1 MRGSTRS
8 FRIVGRRTAGQPRG
22 LARRAVSWACE
33 TTVSAD
39 LGASMEDRSE
49 AELVF
54 SMALSKTAAVDRIA
68 FLNEACGENA
78 VLRQQVEGLLAAHD
92 AMGQFLE
99 NPILESDAVGRITGD
114 GTKASLPFFEPSSA
128 PDSLGR
134 LDHYEILEVVG
145 QGGMGVVLRAKDT
158 KLQRIVAIKVLSS
171 AMAVSPKARKWFKR
185 EAQTAAAVRDNHV
198 VAIHAVVD
206 DAPLPYLVMEYIEGR
221 NLADLLREKGPMGID
236 EALRIGYQV
245 ACGLSAAHQQGLIHR
260 DVKPANIVLELGTQ
274 RVKLTD
280 FGLAR
285 AADDASLSQNE
296 LIAGTPM
303 YMAPEQASSS
313 SVDHR
318 ADLFSLGSVLYEMC
332 AGRPAFGASTSLASM
347 KRVCEEAAES
357 IEQLRSDI
365 PPALS
370 DLIQRLHAKDV
381 EDRPSTAAE
390 VAACIFEIQR
400 ALQLNEDA
408 AMSHRFNWSQNHRSD
423 LPPQPASTISDSQAK
438 GWGILPEVTQVPSLR
453 LALAVFVFLTGF
465 GLSEAGG
472 LTQVH
477 STVIRFLSTGD
488 GVLVVEA
495 DDPDVSVTV
504 DGTDIVIT
512 GAGPREIRL
521 KPGSYRLQARKDGR
535 LVGQELINVTRDGR
549 RVVRL
554 SSEPAPHQLDA
565 EVWAEHFRSLPVD
578 EQLPAL
584 IERLKALNPN
594 FDGNV
599 ACGVRDGAIVMLRFV
614 TDDVTDISPLSAVS
628 KLEELDC
635 NGNFFRKGKLSDLSP
650 LRGLPL
656 KRLNCNSTRVD
667 SLEALRGMPLTTL
680 IAGETRLADLSP
692 LEGMKLESLTLQRT
706 EVVDLS
712 PLRGM
717 PIRHLDLFWAQ
728 GIKDL
733 TPLEGMPL
741 VYLNL
746 TALWVPDLKSLRAM
760 KTLNGLVLE
769 SVPVTDL
776 SPLKGLSIKV
786 LCIRGVRAA
795 DLSPLKTLPLEHLR
809 LDYRAEREEFVRSF
823 PNLKIIN
830 DKSAPDFWAEAAQ
843 FR

>member
-1 MRGSTRS
+1 MNQQ
-8 FRIVGRRTAGQPRG
+8 QPEG
-22 LARRAVSWACE
+22 ASVLAVDGILE
-33 TTVSAD
+33 TTDSAD

-54 SMALSKTAAVDRIA
+54 SMALSKTTSADRIA
-68 FLNEACGENA
+68 FLDETCGANSS
-78 VLRQQVEGLLAAHD
+78 LRKQVERLLAAHD
-92 AMGQFLE
+92 EMGQFLE
-99 NPILESDAVGRITGD
+99 NPIQESDAVGRFTGD
-114 GTKASLPFFEPSSA
+114 CGKPSLPFFEPSSA
-128 PDSLGR
+128 PNSLGR

-158 KLQRIVAIKVLSS
+158 KLQRNVAIKVLAS
-171 AMAVSPKARKWFKR
+171 AMSVSPKARKWFKR
-185 EAQTAAAVRDNHV
+185 EAQTAAAVRDDHV

-221 NLADLLREKGPMGID
+221 NLADLLREHGPMRID
-236 EALRIGYQV
+236 EALRIGHQV
-245 ACGLSAAHQQGLIHR
+245 ARGLDAAHQKGLIHR
-260 DVKPANIVLELGTQ
+260 DVKPANILLEFGTQ

-285 AADDASLSQNE
+285 AVDDASLSQNE
-296 LIAGTPM
+296 LVAGTPM

-347 KRVCEEAAES
+347 KRVCEEDAES
-357 IEQLRSDI
+357 IDLLRPDI
-365 PPALS
+365 PPALR
-370 DLIQRLHAKDV
+370 DLIQRLHAKHVD
-381 EDRPSTAAE
+381 DRPSTAAE
-390 VAACIFEIQR
+390 VANCIFEIQQ
-400 ALQLNEDA
+400 ALQQNNDGVVLNRFHGAGEQRADELSQPVRA
-408 AMSHRFNWSQNHRSD
+408 ISHRQAWGWGD
-423 LPPQPASTISDSQAK
+423 LPI
-438 GWGILPEVTQVPSLR
+438 VTQGPWLR
-453 LALAVFVFLTGF
+453 LALAVTVILTGF

-477 STVIRFLSTGD
+477 STVIRFLSNGD

-495 DDPDVSVTV
+495 DDPEVSVTV
-504 DGTDIVIT
+504 DGTDVVIT

-521 KPGSYRLQARKDGR
+521 KPGSYRVQARKDGR

-554 SSEPAPHQLDA
+554 SSEPTPHQLDA

-578 EQLPAL
+578 EQGPAL
-584 IERLKALNPN
+584 IARLKALNPN

-599 ACGVRDGAIVMLRFV
+599 AYVVRDGAIVKLRFV

-692 LEGMKLESLTLQRT
+692 LKGMKLESLTLQRT

-733 TPLEGMPL
+733 RPLEGMPL

-746 TALWVPDLKSLRAM
+746 TALWVPDLNSLREM

-809 LDYRAEREEFVRSF
+809 LDYRADREEFVRSF
-823 PNLKIIN
+823 PNLKIVN
-830 DKSAPDFWAEAAQ
+830 DKSITDFWANAGQ
-843 FR
+843 QP